1 MIRITYSSR
10 EPPALTIKGH
20 ANYAEYGKD
29 IVCAA
34 VSVLFETLVEA
45 LGNYTDDAYDI
56 RGEPGDCSIVW
67 QSPQSETGRLLMMA
81 FLDGFRSTALSY
93 PDHAMFNIE

>member
-1 MIRITYSSR
+1 MIKVTYGSR
-10 EPPALTIKGH
+10 EPPSLIIKGH

-45 LGNYTDDAYDI
+45 LGNYTDDVYDI
-56 RGEPGDCSIVW
+56 RREPGECSIVW
-67 QSPQSETGRLLMMA
+67 QSPQSETGRLLTMVI
-81 FLDGFRSTALSY
+81 LDGIQSTALSY
-93 PDHAMFNIE
+93 PDHVMFNIE